1 MELSSLLNLLT
12 IPAELISEGAVPGLT
27 PLNLLILAGA
37 LFVVSAYYLVSKYL
51 KKKKMI
57 KQLEDDINFEL
68 EQLPWNIEAKE
79 PQFLEL
85 PPPVIDISDVPD
97 LPKPAKKKAAKK
109 KAAKKKAAKKTVKD
123 AVNKKQ

>member
-1 MELSSLLNLLT
+1 
-12 IPAELISEGAVPGLT
+12 
-27 PLNLLILAGA
+27 
-37 LFVVSAYYLVSKYL
+37 
-51 KKKKMI
+51 MI

-68 EQLPWNIEAKE
+68 EQLPWNIEVKE